1 MDTESRTNADSTEIE
16 ASGVSNSTDSVF
28 STQDDDTRILLKWGA
43 IITAIVVVTCFTTTS
58 LLKVIGL
65 VSASWLWVMAAA
77 GVSSV
82 ITLIVLLLIAVF
94 FVAAFINAIRGIG

>member
-1 MDTESRTNADSTEIE
+1 MDTEFETAGDDNSKDSTF
-16 ASGVSNSTDSVF
+16 GV
-28 STQDDDTRILLKWGA
+28 QDDDTRILLKWGA

-65 VSASWLWVMAAA
+65 VSASWLWVMAAS

-82 ITLIVLLLIAVF
+82 ITLIVVLLIVAF

>member
-1 MDTESRTNADSTEIE
+1 MSTEFE
-16 ASGVSNSTDSVF
+16 TAGDNSSTDDAF
-28 STQDDDTRILLKWGA
+28 NPQNGDTRILLKWSA

-58 LLKVIGL
+58 LLKAIGL

-82 ITLIVLLLIAVF
+82 ITLIVVLLIAVF